1 MSTRTKKTT
10 APEAPLRGERL
21 ESLERGLRVLELFG
35 HGESRAYSMIEI
47 ADRLQ
52 ITRASALRIL
62 ATLSSLGYIRLD
74 GRAWS
79 LTPRV
84 LNLGYSYLAALGF
97 KSIVQPILR
106 ELVRTTQETCSV
118 GVLDATDVVYVAR
131 EETRRIIRID
141 LNVGSRIPA
150 HLNSMGRVLLAAL
163 PDRQLDALLRTIKL
177 ERLTDRSV
185 ANKRELK
192 ERILRA
198 RLLGY
203 CFIDGEIDDRIVG
216 LATPIRDREGATV
229 AALNLS
235 LSGNRHPPEAI
246 ESTLLP
252 LLIDATR
259 QIESILHR
267 DIPVES

>member
-1 MSTRTKKTT
+1 MSTRSKKPTPPDT
-10 APEAPLRGERL
+10 IIRGERL

-35 HGESRAYSMIEI
+35 QGESRAYSMIEV

-62 ATLSSLGYIRLD
+62 ATLSSLGYVRLD
-74 GRAWS
+74 ARAYS

-84 LNLGYSYLAALGF
+84 LNLGYSYLASLGF
-97 KSIVQPILR
+97 NSIVRPILL
-106 ELVRTTQETCSV
+106 ELVKETRETCSI
-118 GVLDATDVVYVAR
+118 GVLDAAEVVYVAR

-150 HLNSMGRVLLAAL
+150 HLNSMGRVLMAAL
-163 PDRQLDALLRTIKL
+163 PQTQLNALLRAIRL
-177 ERLTDRSV
+177 ERLTKRSV
-185 ANKRELK
+185 LDKRELR
-192 ERILRA
+192 ERIERV
-198 RLLGY
+198 RKLGY
-203 CFIDGEIDDRIVG
+203 CYIDGEIDDRIAG
-216 LATPIRDREGATV
+216 LATPIRDRDGVTI

-235 LSGNRHPPEAI
+235 LGFDRHAPESV

-267 DIPVES
+267 DIPLA